1 MLTSLTVK
9 NFRNLRSVTL
19 ERLGRLTL
27 IGGKNGVGKT
37 ALLEALWLLSGPDLP
52 ELSARINVLRGF
64 PTLSP
69 DTVFHDIFCYYDTQ
83 KRITI
88 TANGDWG
95 NLPRKLEI
103 YLQRRQHIDAI
114 HSNVLE
120 GSGVELMTRPQ
131 DQGEFELLF
140 EYHHSNRKK
149 YVSRAWWVS
158 EQLMPVGPGPVPG
171 LINEGIRQERQPVN
185 DRPSSTFIAAV
196 YREDIQSVAAKLG
209 KVQLSGEESKILSL
223 INPMEPTLKGLTTI
237 TIRNTP
243 VIHAYIEGIRRPM
256 PVQLLGEG
264 LNRMLGLALSMNE
277 ASGGLIL
284 IDEIENGLYHRV
296 QEEVFSTLLN
306 LAEEFDVQIFATTHS
321 GECIRA
327 AHRALAKQDC
337 QNKEAFVFHR
347 LDRIEGEIEV
357 ASYDNEMLDTAEE
370 FNMETR

>member
-27 IGGKNGVGKT
+27 IGGRNGVGKT
-37 ALLEALWLLSGPDLP
+37 ALLEALWMLGGPDLP
-52 ELSARINVLRGF
+52 ELSARINALRGF
-64 PTLSP
+64 PPLSP
-69 DTVFHDIFCYYDTQ
+69 DTVFHDIFRYYDTQ

-88 TANGDWG
+88 SANGDWG

-103 YLQRRQHIDAI
+103 HLQRRQQIDAI

-131 DQGEFELLF
+131 DQGEFEIVF
-140 EYHHSNRKK
+140 EYHHNNNKK
-149 YVSRAWWVS
+149 YVSRAWWIS
-158 EQLMPVGPGPVPG
+158 DQLMPVGVGPIPG
-171 LINEGIRQERQPVN
+171 LINEGIRQEREAVD

-196 YREDIQSVAAKLG
+196 YREDIQGVAAKLG

-223 INPMEPTLKGLTTI
+223 INPLEPTLKGLTTI

-243 VIHAYIEGIRRPM
+243 VIHAYIDGIRRPM

-264 LNRMLGLALSMNE
+264 LNRMLGLALSLNE
-277 ASGGLIL
+277 AAGGLIM
-284 IDEIENGLYHRV
+284 IDEIENGLHHRV
-296 QEEVFSTLLN
+296 QEEVFSTLLD

-321 GECIRA
+321 SECIRA
-327 AHRALAKQDC
+327 THRALANQDF
-337 QNKEAFVFHR
+337 QNDNEFVFHR
-347 LDRIEGEIEV
+347 LDRIDGEIEV
-357 ASYDNEMLDTAEE
+357 ASYDNEMLETAEE

>member
-27 IGGKNGVGKT
+27 IGGRNGVGKT
-37 ALLEALWLLSGPDLP
+37 ALLEALWMLGGPDLP
-52 ELSARINVLRGF
+52 ELSARINALRGF
-64 PTLSP
+64 PPLSP
-69 DTVFHDIFCYYDTQ
+69 DTVFHDIFRYYDTQ

-88 TANGDWG
+88 SANGDWG

-103 YLQRRQHIDAI
+103 HLQRRQQIDAI

-131 DQGEFELLF
+131 DQGEFEIVF
-140 EYHHSNRKK
+140 EYHHNNNKK
-149 YVSRAWWVS
+149 YVSRAWWIS
-158 EQLMPVGPGPVPG
+158 DQLMPVGVGPIPG
-171 LINEGIRQERQPVN
+171 LINEGIRQEREAVD

-223 INPMEPTLKGLTTI
+223 INPMEPALKGLTTI

-243 VIHAYIEGIRRPM
+243 VIHAYIDGIRRPM

-264 LNRMLGLALSMNE
+264 LNRMLGLALSLNE
-277 ASGGLIL
+277 AAGGLIM
-284 IDEIENGLYHRV
+284 IDEIENGLHHRV
-296 QEEVFSTLLN
+296 QEEVFSTLLD

-321 GECIRA
+321 SECISA
-327 AHRALAKQDC
+327 AHRALANQDC
-337 QNKEAFVFHR
+337 QNEDDFVFHR
-347 LDRIEGEIEV
+347 FDRIDGEIKV
-357 ASYDNEMLDTAEE
+357 ASYDNEMLETAEK